1 MKFLLLCW
9 ILIIGVDTYL
19 NHLDTVPAPLENCR
33 KVMSGYIMCDD
44 GKYVY
49 YSE

>member
-1 MKFLLLCW
+1 MKLLLLFW
-9 ILIIGVDTYL
+9 IVILVADKYL
-19 NHLDTVPAPLENCR
+19 NHSDTVPAPLENCR
-33 KVMSGYIMCDD
+33 KVMNGYVMCDD